1 LIESGGCEF
10 AASTTTTTTTFED
23 ERSDA
28 TRAFVCVEFV
38 GARCSRCPRVGVG
51 ACGRNTAG
59 GEF

>member
-1 LIESGGCEF
+1 LRF
-10 AASTTTTTTTFED
+10 RVDDDDDDED

-38 GARCSRCPRVGVG
+38 GARSSRCPRVGVG
-51 ACGRNTAG
+51 VCGRNSAG